1 MVFQDLMQTK
11 DTERS
16 AVEEEIKQK
25 IGEINLLTQELH
37 KLKTLQ
43 QETLKENTELSGLKV
58 NQFEC

>member
-25 IGEINLLTQELH
+25 IGEINLLTQELY

>member
-1 MVFQDLMQTK
+1 MQTK